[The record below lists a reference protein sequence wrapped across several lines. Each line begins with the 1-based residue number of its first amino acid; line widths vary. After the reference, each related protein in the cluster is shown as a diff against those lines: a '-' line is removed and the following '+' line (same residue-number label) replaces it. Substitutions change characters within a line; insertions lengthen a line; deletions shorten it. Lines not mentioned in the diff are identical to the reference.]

1 MQVKLITTIE
11 TIIDISRERY
21 VTLDDSKREIL
32 GGFLENACD
41 EIAAE
46 IKDAHQSAVFYDS
59 VRTQIV
65 THSFEEVK

>member
-1 MQVKLITTIE
+1 MQVKLITTVE

-21 VTLDDSKREIL
+21 IDLDDSKREIL
-32 GGFLENACD
+32 GGFLESASD
-41 EIAAE
+41 EITKE
-46 IKDAHQSAVFYDS
+46 IKDAHQSAIFFDS